1 MILFYLCKECFIACI
16 QMLVDKKHL
25 SQSEVDFYTLWIKD
39 LDRIG
44 YKWPQLNSNRAN
56 NYADNNQTILPI
68 SVYFKALEQEHS
80 SNSND
85 NEKSIVQKQ
94 GQEFKLAKIKSLCQL
109 PADKNIDLDKMDKIS
124 DIILV
129 TWIMSGEDLDLISNV
144 LNIHFSFIIG
154 CFPSEK
160 VKLANVND
168 YINKNTSGGITLIDA
183 KSFQMC
189 ANNSVNIG
197 FKQNT
202 FIFVKSINNF
212 AFWSNTIKLIDS
224 SEQVNFLELENN
236 QKVYIHFFVFL

>member
-1 MILFYLCKECFIACI
+1 
-16 QMLVDKKHL
+16 MLVDKKHL
-25 SQSEVDFYTLWIKD
+25 SQSEVDFYTLWIND
-39 LDRIG
+39 LDHIG

-56 NYADNNQTILPI
+56 NYAENTQKLPI

-85 NEKSIVQKQ
+85 NERSIVQKQ
-94 GQEFKLAKIKSLCQL
+94 SQEIKLAKIKSLCQF
-109 PADKNIDLDKMDKIS
+109 PADINLDKIEKIN
-124 DIILV
+124 DVILV
-129 TWIMSGEDLDLISNV
+129 TWIMSDEDLDLISNV

-154 CFPSEK
+154 CFASEK

-189 ANNSVNIG
+189 AYNSVNIG

-202 FIFVKSINNF
+202 FIFAKSIKNF
-212 AFWSNTIKLIDS
+212 AFWSNTSKLIDS
-224 SEQVNFLELENN
+224 SEQINFFEHENN
-236 QKVYIHFFVFL
+236 NKVYFFIFLNFIKLLIAYNFQ